1 MPHWKTK
8 RTQLSQTEDLSESG
22 TSVGKS
28 SSVAAAIRQTGSGGG
43 GGGGCHAT
51 LQHKHHHV
59 TNVTDIRGSFG
70 EYTHGEYTQAA
81 AAAGRSHSYALP
93 PAEQPDRV
101 ARPCQPAH
109 QLIPLPLHLLTAVQ
123 VSGAPLPPDRLM
135 HTK

>member
-1 MPHWKTK
+1 MPHWNTK
-8 RTQLSQTEDLSESG
+8 RTQLSQTEDLSESP
-22 TSVGKS
+22 SVK
-28 SSVAAAIRQTGSGGG
+28 VAAAIRQTGSGGG

-51 LQHKHHHV
+51 LQHKHHRV

-70 EYTHGEYTQAA
+70 EHTLEATQAA

-101 ARPCQPAH
+101 ARPCQLAH

-123 VSGAPLPPDRLM
+123 VSGAPPPPTD
-135 HTK
+135 